1 MKKMMFKIVAGLS
14 ELVPGG
20 AAQFSETI
28 SRLCSNIIDQGRIQ
42 NVVNDI
48 FLEVPEKQAKDFVS
62 FILSENAPRI
72 MRTKI
77 LILQNF
83 RLTSEKF
90 EEFLMFYNRT
100 KIISDVQLSIL
111 LNNHKAMKERDDGY
125 SSNGSSSHSTS
136 LYSGSSSFIE
146 EEEFGFD
153 DSEENFQMT
162 LSEFSK
168 KYPVGHDK
176 YAEGQAFVRFVDGLK
191 RVTDDVKIMLVE
203 YPLYQNLDV
212 ADSFVGLLRMVFA
225 FDPTQIEPLKGLY
238 DALCPD
244 TRSSLNTFIKKS
256 YDFSSLSQKISEAF
270 NSPKKKDRHHSKE
283 GILSDLKSLNSEDGD
298 GLKDFL
304 ENNRALFS
312 GHPRFMKKIMKVANE
327 KIREAAQNPIKYKIN
342 PLYEDTV
349 STSSFEF

>member
-100 KIISDVQLSIL
+100 KIISDVQ
-111 LNNHKAMKERDDGY
+111 
-125 SSNGSSSHSTS
+125 
-136 LYSGSSSFIE
+136 
-146 EEEFGFD
+146 
-153 DSEENFQMT
+153 
-162 LSEFSK
+162 
-168 KYPVGHDK
+168 
-176 YAEGQAFVRFVDGLK
+176 
-191 RVTDDVKIMLVE
+191 
-203 YPLYQNLDV
+203 
-212 ADSFVGLLRMVFA
+212 
-225 FDPTQIEPLKGLY
+225 
-238 DALCPD
+238 
-244 TRSSLNTFIKKS
+244 
-256 YDFSSLSQKISEAF
+256 
-270 NSPKKKDRHHSKE
+270 
-283 GILSDLKSLNSEDGD
+283 
-298 GLKDFL
+298 
-304 ENNRALFS
+304 
-312 GHPRFMKKIMKVANE
+312 
-327 KIREAAQNPIKYKIN
+327 
-342 PLYEDTV
+342 
-349 STSSFEF
+349 